1 MAFILILWFYF
12 MYLLIMLY
20 IFNSGKLKIQIHKA
34 QRVFSVFLL
43 FCNWDIL
50 LNVSMC
56 WKWMKAEVNE
66 EMFAIITLMTRMN

>member
-34 QRVFSVFLL
+34 QRVFSVF
-43 FCNWDIL
+43 FNWDIL